1 MKIENYGTLTLY
13 LSGMKLT
20 TKEAAARL
28 KISQRQVQTLIQRGR
43 IPFEKI
49 GRDLFIE
56 EKDLNLK
63 SVQVRKKTG
72 RPKKNAEK

>member
-1 MKIENYGTLTLY
+1 
-13 LSGMKLT
+13 MKLT

-28 KISQRQVQTLIQRGR
+28 GISQRQVQTLVQKGQ

-56 EKDLNLK
+56 EKDLDLE
-63 SVQVRKKTG
+63 SVKVRKKTG
-72 RPKKNAEK
+72 RPPKVKGEK